1 MGSPF
6 KMKPKTPMMKAL
18 VGKQGNLPQH
28 LQDKIKAAPESPA
41 KMAHKS
47 PAKSYGS
54 KTKSPV
60 MKKTNPYGD
69 VVLDTKKETLARGEK
84 GSYTK
89 KKGGKNII
97 TTETVQKGISAS
109 RRAKLKKALE
119 NKNYDEARSQST
131 MAKREGEGRLGTKV
145 YVRQEGTGA
154 KGSKGY
160 MAKSTIAGTK
170 GMRTLADGSK
180 VMIEDT
186 AQAFKKKGLAQ
197 PKPKARTFKGKASV
211 IKPRKATAGK
221 PSASTTELKKKET
234 SPVKKN
240 GKKYPPGINNNKPLT
255 PAQKARIK
263 KQQEQFAKNKK
274 EGKPGTGLLNPGPR
288 YLKPKTKD
296 SSRRTPIKKKGV
308 KALEAQRGT
317 KNASPIKKYGSK
329 KSPVMQQKLKKK
341 DTKGKT
347 KLPKIAGRDK
357 EGNLKARRGPQSGSI
372 GGVRVSIQT
381 KGRSTKNTDL
391 LEVGK
396 KYYKKAKKYVKSK
409 MN

>member
-41 KMAHKS
+41 K
-47 PAKSYGS
+47 SYGS

-69 VVLDTKKETLARGEK
+69 VVIDTKKEKRDRPKDKA
-84 GSYTK
+84 
-89 KKGGKNII
+89 KNIV
-97 TTETVQKGISAS
+97 TTETVEKGRSAS
-109 RRAKLKKALE
+109 RAGKLKKALE
-119 NKNYDEARSQST
+119 NKDFDEAGKQST
-131 MAKREGEGRLGTKV
+131 MAMREGAQRIGTKT
-145 YVRQEGTGA
+145 YVKMENTGP

-160 MAKSTIAGTK
+160 LAGSTIAGTK
-170 GMRTLADGSK
+170 TDPKTGRTMKRTLKDGSK
-180 VMIEDT
+180 VVVEGSVSKI
-186 AQAFKKKGLAQ
+186 KKKGLAS
-197 PKPKARTFKGKASV
+197 PKIKARTLKGKASV
-211 IKPRKATAGK
+211 IKPKKATAGK
-221 PSASTTELKKKET
+221 ISASTTELKKKKT
-234 SPVKKN
+234 SPV
-240 GKKYPPGINNNKPLT
+240 
-255 PAQKARIK
+255 
-263 KQQEQFAKNKK
+263 
-274 EGKPGTGLLNPGPR
+274 
-288 YLKPKTKD
+288 
-296 SSRRTPIKKKGV
+296 KKKGV

-347 KLPKIAGRDK
+347 KLPKLVVNTPKGP
-357 EGNLKARRGPQSGSI
+357 KAPRGPQSGSI
-372 GGVRVSIQT
+372 RGVNVSIQT

>member
-41 KMAHKS
+41 K
-47 PAKSYGS
+47 SYGS

-60 MKKTNPYGD
+60 MKKPNPYGD
-69 VVLDTKKETLARGEK
+69 VVLDTKTEK
-84 GSYTK
+84 KDRK
-89 KKGGKNII
+89 KSTGKNIV
-97 TTETVQKGISAS
+97 TTETVEKGRSAS
-109 RRAKLKKALE
+109 RAGKLKKALE
-119 NKNYDEARSQST
+119 NKDFDEAGKQST
-131 MAKREGEGRLGTKV
+131 MAMREGAQRIGTKT
-145 YVRQEGTGA
+145 YVRQERTGA

-160 MAKSTIAGTK
+160 LAGSTIAGTK
-170 GMRTLADGSK
+170 TNPETGRTMKRKLKDGSEVVVEGSVSK
-180 VMIEDT
+180 I
-186 AQAFKKKGLAQ
+186 KKKGLAS
-197 PKPKARTFKGKASV
+197 PKPKARTLKGKASV

-221 PSASTTELKKKET
+221 PSTKGTEELKKKKT
-234 SPVKKN
+234 SPV
-240 GKKYPPGINNNKPLT
+240 
-255 PAQKARIK
+255 
-263 KQQEQFAKNKK
+263 
-274 EGKPGTGLLNPGPR
+274 
-288 YLKPKTKD
+288 
-296 SSRRTPIKKKGV
+296 KKKGV

-317 KNASPIKKYGSK
+317 KNPSPIKKHGSK

-347 KLPKIAGRDK
+347 KLPKLVVNTPKGP
-357 EGNLKARRGPQSGSI
+357 KAPRGPQSGSI
-372 GGVRVSIQT
+372 RGVNVSIQT